1 MVTYEYIS
9 LEDVLYKVCSQAKK
23 GVNYMGRKIPSYI
36 TTAEQ
41 LFIYLSG
48 VTSYRDDPPGA
59 ELIQSPESIFKNNYW
74 GVSGMGDCDCFTVLG
89 IASALAI
96 GFPISSL
103 EIVLAGNSRNIP
115 KHIYLTI
122 NKKPFDLT
130 NAFFN
135 TERNYPFLQHIPVSK
150 LWR

>member
-1 MVTYEYIS
+1 MITYEYKS
-9 LEDVLYKVCSQAKK
+9 LLDVLIQICAQAKK
-23 GVNYMGRKIPSYI
+23 GIFFMGRKIPSHI
-36 TTAEQ
+36 TTSQQ

-48 VTSYRDDPPGA
+48 CTSYRDDPPGA
-59 ELIQSPESIFKNNYW
+59 ELIQSPESLFTKNYW
-74 GVSGMGDCDCFTVLG
+74 GLPGMGDCDCFTVLA

-96 GFPISSL
+96 GFQIKDL
-103 EIVLAGNSRNIP
+103 EIVLAGNTRNTP

-122 NKKPFDLT
+122 KGKPFDLT